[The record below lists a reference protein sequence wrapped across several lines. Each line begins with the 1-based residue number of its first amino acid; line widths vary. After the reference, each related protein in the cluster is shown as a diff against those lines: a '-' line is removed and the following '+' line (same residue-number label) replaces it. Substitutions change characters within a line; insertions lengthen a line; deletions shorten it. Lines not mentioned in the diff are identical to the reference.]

1 MDYVSAKALHEARI
15 IVSKHSSV
23 YCETRGKRTIEVQS
37 EGWTAHYSPQEIKI
51 MPKRYP
57 RPQDNAYSRARR
69 VFPEGVSWH
78 YYSNPSKEYV
88 GLMTA
93 RGQEYYLV
101 PKDGLRL
108 RRVGEIYE
116 VLNPVQDY
124 RVVVD
129 RKLSAEARSDAEIA
143 TFFEYVSNIWDMLTV
158 DCIPQGFK
166 AHGGNAQPNMS
177 DKASWF
183 NFVVQAKWWN
193 MYNPRSRWGGWYS
206 QKPNRHPNNKDTTL
220 LALRKNLTSVALA
233 FSATPQSPDAMHH
246 NEHWKH
252 IDALREAGKLGE

>member
-1 MDYVSAKALHEARI
+1 MNYVEAKSLMEAQDVARKYQGI
-15 IVSKHSSV
+15 YSSRVSDRACRV
-23 YCETRGKRTIEVQS
+23 ERA
-37 EGWTAHYSPQEIKI
+37 GWSCVYSPQELRV
-51 MPKRYP
+51 MPKRGA
-57 RPQDNAYSRARR
+57 RPQDNTDRYNPQK
-69 VFPEGVSWH
+69 VLPEGVTWH

-93 RGQEYYLV
+93 KGQEYYIV
-101 PKDGLRL
+101 PRDGLRL
-108 RRVGEIYE
+108 RRVGEVYE

-129 RKLSAEARSDAEIA
+129 RKLSAEARSDEEIA

-166 AHGGNAQPNMS
+166 ASGDNAQPKMN

-183 NFVVQAKWWN
+183 NFTVQAKWWA

-220 LALRKNLTSVALA
+220 SALRKNLTSVALA
-233 FSATPQSPDAMHH
+233 FSATPQSPSSMHH

-252 IDALREAGKLGE
+252 IDALREAGRL

>member
-1 MDYVSAKALHEARI
+1 MKYVEAKALQEASA
-15 IVSKHSSV
+15 IVSKNYGVTATERGARTVEV
-23 YCETRGKRTIEVQS
+23 YHH
-37 EGWTAHYSPQEIKI
+37 GWSAHLSPQESRI
-51 MPKRYP
+51 MPKRGA
-57 RPQDNAYSRARR
+57 RPQDNSFARGWGK
-69 VFPEGVSWH
+69 VFPEGISWH

-93 RGQEYYLV
+93 KGQEYYIV

-129 RKLSAEARSDAEIA
+129 RKLSAEARSDEEIA

-166 AHGGNAQPNMS
+166 AHGDNALPNMNE
-177 DKASWF
+177 KESWF
-183 NFVVQAKWWN
+183 NFVVQAKWWDI
-193 MYNPRSRWGGWYS
+193 YSTRSPYRWYS
-206 QKPNRHPNNKDTTL
+206 QKPKYRPNDKDTTL
-220 LALRKNLTSVALA
+220 TRLRKNLTSLSLA
-233 FSATPQSPDAMHH
+233 FSATPQSPSSMHH

-252 IDALREAGKLGE
+252 IDALREAGRL

>member
-1 MDYVSAKALHEARI
+1 MKYVEAKALQEASA
-15 IVSKHSSV
+15 IVSKNYGVTATERGARTVEVYHHGWSV
-23 YCETRGKRTIEVQS
+23 
-37 EGWTAHYSPQEIKI
+37 HLSPQETRI
-51 MPKRYP
+51 MPKRGA
-57 RPQDNAYSRARR
+57 RPQDNSFARGWGK
-69 VFPEGVSWH
+69 VFPEGISWH
-78 YYSNPSKEYV
+78 YYSSPSKEYV

-93 RGQEYYLV
+93 RGQEYYIV

-108 RRVGEIYE
+108 RRVGEVYE

-129 RKLSAEARSDAEIA
+129 RKLSAEARSDEEIA

-166 AHGGNAQPNMS
+166 ASGDNAQPKMN

-183 NFVVQAKWWN
+183 NFTVQAKWWA

-220 LALRKNLTSVALA
+220 SALRKNLTSVALA

-252 IDALREAGKLGE
+252 IDALREAGRL

>member
-1 MDYVSAKALHEARI
+1 MNYVEAVALQEASA
-15 IVSKHSSV
+15 IVSKNYGV
-23 YCETRGKRTIEVQS
+23 TATKRGARTVELYHH
-37 EGWTAHYSPQEIKI
+37 GWGIVLSPQEIKI
-51 MPKRYP
+51 MPKRGA
-57 RPQDNAYSRARR
+57 RPQDNSFSRGWGKI
-69 VFPEGVSWH
+69 FPENTSWH
-78 YYSNPSKEYV
+78 YYSSPSKEYV
-88 GLMTA
+88 GLMTV
-93 RGQEYYLV
+93 RGKEYYIV

-129 RKLSAEARSDAEIA
+129 RKLSAEARSDEEIA

-158 DCIPQGFK
+158 DCVPSDFK
-166 AHGGNAQPNMS
+166 ATRENQRPNMN

-183 NFVVQAKWWN
+183 NFVVQAKWWSPT
-193 MYNPRSRWGGWYS
+193 NPRSPYAWYQS
-206 QKPNRHPNNKDTTL
+206 KPKRFPNDKDTTL
-220 LALRKNLTSVALA
+220 AKLRKNLTSLSLA